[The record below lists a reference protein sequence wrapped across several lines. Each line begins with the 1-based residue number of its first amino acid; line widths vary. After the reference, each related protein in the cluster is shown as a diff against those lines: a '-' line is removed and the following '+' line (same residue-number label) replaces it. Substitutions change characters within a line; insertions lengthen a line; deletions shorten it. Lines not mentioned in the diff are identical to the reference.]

1 MIEVSLIL
9 MLAFGFADLGKA
21 EGRHPRSPQVAL
33 LAAVDASPRPES
45 SLHGA
50 AAMDQLS
57 SAKALPG
64 INPGLRPAG
73 PANPQGRVPR
83 GNPLWAVPIT
93 LLSVTRERPIF
104 SPSRRPPAPVALVA
118 VVEAPRPPPVAV
130 GQIHP
135 NLSLVGTVASEKEG
149 IGVFLDLATNNLVRL
164 RTGQGHSGWILRA
177 VRLREVDL
185 QNGELMET
193 LTLPPTGFAAAPEL
207 GIPRASVQ

>member
-33 LAAVDASPRPES
+33 LAAVDGSPRPES
-45 SLHGA
+45 SLYGA

-57 SAKALPG
+57 QPKAL
-64 INPGLRPAG
+64 PGLRPAG
-73 PANPQGRVPR
+73 TANPQGWAPR

-149 IGVFLDLATNNLVRL
+149 IGVFLDLATNNVVRL